1 MLHLEVLP
9 EKFTV
14 CKLKDTADIRLGE
27 FCFLAGTDRELS
39 LVCPTALV
47 PERTAAREDGWRAFR
62 IAGTLDFALTGI
74 LAGITSVL
82 AGREIGVFAVST
94 FDTDYLLV
102 RADNLER
109 ALTALEES
117 GIADFSFLPGK
128 DLL

>member
-1 MLHLEVLP
+1 M
-9 EKFTV
+9 
-14 CKLKDTADIRLGE
+14 
-27 FCFLAGTDRELS
+27 
-39 LVCPTALV
+39 
-47 PERTAAREDGWRAFR
+47 
-62 IAGTLDFALTGI
+62 
-74 LAGITSVL
+74 L

-102 RADNLER
+102 RADDLER

>member
-14 CKLKDTADIRLGE
+14 CKLKEPADARLGE
-27 FCFLAGTDRELS
+27 FCFLAGTDREFS
-39 LVCPTALV
+39 MVCPTALV

-102 RADNLER
+102 RADDLER

>member
-14 CKLKDTADIRLGE
+14 CKLKEPADARLGE
-27 FCFLAGTDRELS
+27 FCFLAGTVRELS
-39 LVCPTALV
+39 LVCPRALV
-47 PERTAAREDGWRAFR
+47 GERTAAREDGWRAFR
-62 IAGTLDFALTGI
+62 IGGTLDFALTGI

-102 RADNLER
+102 RADDLER